1 MSAFAR
7 NEFQAVQFLPAG
19 VLPQFLVCGL
29 FVPRDEMQGALSAVA
44 KVMPMT
50 YAVEAAGEAAAH
62 SGVTGVFVRD
72 ALLILA
78 CVVLVLVASAA
89 TLKR

>member
-1 MSAFAR
+1 V
-7 NEFQAVQFLPAG
+7 VQFLPAG

-29 FVPRDEMQGALSAVA
+29 FVPRDEMHGALSAVA

-50 YAVEAAGEAAAH
+50 YAVQAAGEAATH
-62 SGVTGVFVRD
+62 TGITGLFVRD

-78 CVVLVLVASAA
+78 CVVLVLVVSAT